1 MTNIGLALPHN
12 PRRVSSSSSE
22 EDLPPPNPHRVK
34 RALFGP
40 TDHEENLRFVR
51 NELKKARSEAAS
63 RWNFDF
69 DTERPLDGRYSW
81 QEVRSS
87 SALTAV
93 LNPEKHQVSR
103 EGLRLPE
110 GSKENRLSQAG
121 TEPPPGGPA
130 LSSPDSLL
138 SAPASSVDLK
148 TPPQTAATEPSSSSS
163 AAATSQPSLPTHG
176 AISQTKEKKLSGEK
190 KSFMLPSCPLLY
202 VPRLGNLSTHFSTQ

>member
-93 LNPEKHQVSR
+93 LNPEKHQGSR
-103 EGLRLPE
+103 EVLRLPE
-110 GSKENRLSQAG
+110 GSKENRLSQAD
-121 TEPPPGGPA
+121 TEPPPDGPA

-190 KSFMLPSCPLLY
+190 KSSMLPPSPS
-202 VPRLGNLSTHFSTQ
+202 PSFRFPGWEI